1 MDSSWSGVAE
11 KVSEFLLSAKSS
23 RRNLQDL
30 SESLQSPPIGL
41 KEGLVNLLLVVL
53 VYANGR
59 TLLLYEHGSLVVELN
74 DATVER
80 LLRNPD
86 HFAVK
91 NLGLENSKSG
101 NAVEVIASAIGLANS
116 GGALTLLDVSRKLYR
131 DVLTLP
137 AYALNIVTKLSVEA
151 VDVRKAIKS
160 ATELDVLL
168 YESLPLALHLNPLR
182 SPGKAM
188 PSAAVKE
195 FADKLGSKIQE
206 LTDAYPNL
214 LKEIRDRI
222 GTELRPPLPKGR
234 ELRKTLESQAA
245 FLKDL
250 VLDKKLKAF
259 VGGVLRDNLSEDEW
273 TENLAMIIAD
283 GLPPRSWTEE
293 TLTHFGFSLTETCRA
308 FGRLNALLL
317 TSAQSDDNE
326 LAMFQVT
333 VTQRGG
339 RELSKTISAKK
350 SEMAELEGYLES
362 VFEKAHTAL
371 GSDFPVKEA
380 MLAILSTDTE
390 EHVEE
395 IEIDRE
401 EASGQ

>member
-1 MDSSWSGVAE
+1 M
-11 KVSEFLLSAKSS
+11 
-23 RRNLQDL
+23 
-30 SESLQSPPIGL
+30 
-41 KEGLVNLLLVVL
+41 VL
-53 VYANGR
+53 VYTNEK

-151 VDVRKAIKS
+151 VEVRKAIKS

-206 LTDAYPNL
+206 LKDAYPNL

-350 SEMAELEGYLES
+350 SEMAELECYLES

>member
-1 MDSSWSGVAE
+1 M
-11 KVSEFLLSAKSS
+11 
-23 RRNLQDL
+23 
-30 SESLQSPPIGL
+30 
-41 KEGLVNLLLVVL
+41 
-53 VYANGR
+53 
-59 TLLLYEHGSLVVELN
+59 
-74 DATVER
+74 
-80 LLRNPD
+80 
-86 HFAVK
+86 
-91 NLGLENSKSG
+91 
-101 NAVEVIASAIGLANS
+101 IASAIGLANS

-151 VDVRKAIKS
+151 VEVRKAIKS

-182 SPGKAM
+182 SPGKAI

-206 LTDAYPNL
+206 LKDAYPNL